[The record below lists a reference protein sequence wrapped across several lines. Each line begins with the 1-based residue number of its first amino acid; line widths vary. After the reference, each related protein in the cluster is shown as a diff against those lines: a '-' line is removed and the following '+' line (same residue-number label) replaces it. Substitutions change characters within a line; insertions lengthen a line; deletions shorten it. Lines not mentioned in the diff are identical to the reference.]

1 MKGTGRQIEEV
12 LTAWEGIEAHPH
24 RFGGPEFLL
33 GSREI
38 GHVHEGM
45 RAAHTGYAGNLGDG
59 LVDIPFPVKVR
70 DEVIAAGLAEPHH
83 ILPDSGWVSLWLRE
97 PSDVDKALKLFECS
111 YELAQRARRE
121 ARAEAT

>member
-1 MKGTGRQIEEV
+1 MSIKGARRQIEEV
-12 LTAWEGIEAHPH
+12 LTSWEGIE
-24 RFGGPEFLL
+24 
-33 GSREI
+33 
-38 GHVHEGM
+38 
-45 RAAHTGYAGNLGDG
+45 AHTGYAGNLGDG

-97 PSDVDKALKLFECS
+97 PSDVDKALKLFERS